1 MSTVTDSVLQFS
13 DHLHAGQIRLRPGQ
27 IHPGE
32 DSMDI
37 NSLRVTEHTSRIRR
51 ILGFCAVA
59 GLAIALS
66 ACGGGGGGGGGGG
79 NPAPT
84 PTGSVSVTVTDA
96 NGLVV
101 SGATVVATV
110 SNVSKTATSN
120 ASGVATLTDVR
131 TGNGNLAVSRDTFK
145 PKTVAVAVTE
155 NQTTSVTVALERD
168 TKATGG
174 LLSARVLTGKDTA
187 TLQFEIQ
194 VVVVDEN
201 SSAVSGLTAG
211 AFSLAS
217 CTPNAA
223 TVDTPDCLS
232 DGSSTFDAPYTVT
245 GPGPAPSFQEVP
257 GGIAKAYAAALLFDQ
272 SLSIKTN
279 DPTDARLYSA
289 RVFLDGLGGADRAS
303 LSALAYGNAAL
314 IPEKPVTIYP
324 VGNPGFVADG
334 SIFYPTLEA
343 LATQEGGQTPL
354 YEGLCQVMDFSAAN
368 APPGLDK
375 AVIVFTDG
383 KNDGN
388 PAGAACKTADES
400 IAKSAGTGVDIYTV
414 GLSGEV
420 DGQTLAALADGG
432 NGAFMFAEDTAQ
444 LVTIYGSLGNLLSG
458 SLTTY
463 KLTYTI
469 TTNAAGGFASGR
481 SVLGR
486 LNVNTGA
493 GTVTLPIV
501 VRIF

>member
-1 MSTVTDSVLQFS
+1 
-13 DHLHAGQIRLRPGQ
+13 
-27 IHPGE
+27 
-32 DSMDI
+32 MDI
-37 NSLRVTEHTSRIRR
+37 NSFRVTEHAARAGRTLRI
-51 ILGFCAVA
+51 CAVA
-59 GLAIALS
+59 GLAMALS
-66 ACGGGGGGGGGGG
+66 ACGGGGGGGGGST
-79 NPAPT
+79 T
-84 PTGSVSVTVTDA
+84 PPPVGSVSVTVTDL

-110 SNVSKTATSN
+110 SNVSKTATTN
-120 ASGVATLTDVR
+120 ASGVATLTGVR
-131 TGNGNLAVSRDTFK
+131 TGNGNLDVSRSTFK
-145 PKTVAVAVTE
+145 PKTVAVSVTE

-174 LLSARVLTGKDTA
+174 LLSARVLSGQDTT
-187 TLQFEIQ
+187 TLEFEIQ

-201 SSAVSGLTAG
+201 SSAVSGLSAA

-223 TVDTPDCLS
+223 TVDTADCLS
-232 DGSSTFDAPYTVT
+232 DNADPAFDAPYSVT
-245 GPGPAPSFQEVP
+245 GPGPAPSFLQVP
-257 GGIAKAYAAALLFDQ
+257 GGVAKAYAAALLFDQ

-289 RVFLDGLGGADRAS
+289 REFLNRLGGSDRAS

-314 IPEKPVTIYP
+314 IPQTPVTIYP
-324 VGNPGFVADG
+324 VGNPSFVADG
-334 SIFYPTLEA
+334 AIFFPTLTA
-343 LATQEGGQTPL
+343 LATQEGGLTPL
-354 YEGLCQVMDFSAAN
+354 YEALCRVMDFSAAN
-368 APPGLDK
+368 APAGLNK

-383 KNDGN
+383 KNDGLPPN
-388 PAGAACKTADES
+388 PACRTADDS
-400 IAKSAGTGVDIYTV
+400 IAKSVATGVDIYTI
-414 GLSGEV
+414 GLSSDV

-432 NGAFMFAEDTAQ
+432 SGAFMFAEDTAQ

-463 KLTYTI
+463 KLTYKI
-469 TTNAAGGFASGR
+469 TTNVAGGFAVGR
-481 SVLGR
+481 AVLGR
-486 LNVNTGA
+486 LSVNTGA

>member
-1 MSTVTDSVLQFS
+1 M
-13 DHLHAGQIRLRPGQ
+13 AC
-27 IHPGE
+27 
-32 DSMDI
+32 
-37 NSLRVTEHTSRIRR
+37 SRHVS
-51 ILGFCAVA
+51 F
-59 GLAIALS
+59 
-66 ACGGGGGGGGGGG
+66 
-79 NPAPT
+79 PAR
-84 PTGSVSVTVTDA
+84 A
-96 NGLVV
+96 RN
-101 SGATVVATV
+101 
-110 SNVSKTATSN
+110 
-120 ASGVATLTDVR
+120 TL
-131 TGNGNLAVSRDTFK
+131 
-145 PKTVAVAVTE
+145 E
-155 NQTTSVTVALERD
+155 
-168 TKATGG
+168 
-174 LLSARVLTGKDTA
+174 
-187 TLQFEIQ
+187 FEIQ

-232 DGSSTFDAPYTVT
+232 DGSTTFDAPYSVT
-245 GPGPAPSFQEVP
+245 GPGPAPSFVQVP

-289 RVFLDGLGGADRAS
+289 RVFLDGLGGSDRAS
-303 LSALAYGNAAL
+303 LSALAYGNSAL

-324 VGNPGFVADG
+324 VGNPSFVADG
-334 SIFYPTLEA
+334 AIFIPTLES

-354 YEGLCQVMDFSAAN
+354 YEGLCRVMDFAAGN
-368 APPGLDK
+368 ASVAGLDK

-388 PAGAACKTADES
+388 PAGAACTTANDS
-400 IAKSAGTGVDIYTV
+400 IAKSAATGVAIYTV
-414 GLSGEV
+414 GLSGDV

-463 KLTYTI
+463 KLTYKI
-469 TTNAAGGFASGR
+469 TTTAAGGFAVGR

-486 LNVNTGA
+486 LSVNTGA
-493 GTVTLPIV
+493 GGTVTLPIV